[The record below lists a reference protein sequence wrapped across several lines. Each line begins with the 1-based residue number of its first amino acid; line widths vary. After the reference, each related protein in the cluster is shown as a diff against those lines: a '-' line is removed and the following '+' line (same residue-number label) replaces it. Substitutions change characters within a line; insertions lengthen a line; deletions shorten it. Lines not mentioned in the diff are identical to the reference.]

1 VQPAKKETEK
11 HFIARGAVRSALFL
25 LDTRP
30 SHCLSAVTALHLA
43 DFLAASVDS
52 LENLDSPRSRWM
64 CFECLKWPS
73 IRSATAFPRSVARI
87 RSIG

>member
-1 VQPAKKETEK
+1 MPPAKKETGK

-52 LENLDSPRSRWM
+52 LENLD
-64 CFECLKWPS
+64 
-73 IRSATAFPRSVARI
+73 
-87 RSIG
+87 